1 MTRIILSFWLTFSCF
16 STFAVPIKVA
26 FVYVSPAGDAGW
38 SYSHELGRQY
48 LEAKFGK
55 NIQTQ
60 VVESVPEGRKAR
72 EIIEQLA
79 KQNDIVFTTSWG
91 YMIPTQ
97 RIAEQFPNVKFE
109 HATGMRRG
117 GNLSTYATRAYQAR
131 YLSGMVAA
139 AMSKS
144 KRLGYVAS
152 HPIAEVIR
160 GLNAFTLGAQAI
172 NPNIKVEVQ
181 WTNAWYAPEKSKRF
195 THELIDRGA
204 DVIAHHVDT
213 PTPVQV
219 AEARGVYAIGYHTDM
234 SEFGPNSHLVSVVH
248 DWGQI
253 YASRI
258 QSIMDDTWSSKDL
271 WPGLKQNT
279 SHLASISSQVSL
291 EVIDKV
297 NATTQAIKND
307 TFKVFAGPIKN
318 HRSRYRVREGDHMT
332 DSELL
337 RMNWYVEGIEGE
349 LKFF

>member
-1 MTRIILSFWLTFSCF
+1 MTRIILSFWLTFSCL

-279 SHLASISSQVSL
+279 SHLASISSQVPQD
-291 EVIDKV
+291 VIDNV

>member
-1 MTRIILSFWLTFSCF
+1 MKHLLTIWLIFFSLT
-16 STFAVPIKVA
+16 SFAVPLRVA

-38 SYSHELGRQY
+38 SYSHELARQY
-48 LEAKFGK
+48 LEKTFGER
-55 NIQTQ
+55 IQTQ
-60 VVESVPEGRKAR
+60 VVESVPEGRQAR
-72 EIIEQLA
+72 SVIAELA
-79 KQNDIVFTTSWG
+79 ENNDIVFTTSWG

-117 GNLSTYATRAYQAR
+117 DNLSTYATRAYQAR

-144 KRLGYVAS
+144 QRLGYVAS

-172 NPNIKVEVQ
+172 DPSIKVEVQ
-181 WTNAWYAPEKSKRF
+181 WTNAWYAPDKSKRIS
-195 THELIDRGA
+195 HALIDNGA
-204 DVIAHHVDT
+204 DVIAHHVDS

-219 AEARGVYAIGYHTDM
+219 AEARGVYAIGYHSDM
-234 SEFGPNSHLVSVVH
+234 SEFGLKSHLVSVVH
-248 DWGQI
+248 DWGKI

-258 QSIMDDTWSSKDL
+258 QSVMDHTWSAKDL

-279 SHLASISSQVSL
+279 SHLASLSPNVPQNIV
-291 EVIDKV
+291 DRV
-297 NATTQAIKND
+297 NTTADAIKAGS
-307 TFKVFAGPIKN
+307 FHVFSGPIKN
-318 HRSRYRVREGDHMT
+318 HRARIRVRENDQLT
-332 DSELL
+332 DTELL
-337 RMNWYVEGIEGE
+337 RMNWYVEGIEGD